1 MSETLD
7 NSNISP
13 GTPIFMLTFSEFA
26 ELCQTVEKIS
36 STLEK
41 TARIAVFIREIEDE
55 NDLYNAVLFLQG
67 RIYPEW
73 SERDLGV
80 GVGLIY
86 EAMRIATGIDR
97 KTIENLIREKGD
109 FGLAAEELVKKKTQ
123 TLLFTEELTVK
134 KLREIF
140 DEISSLEGGGSQKKK
155 ILLLSELYS
164 LCSPIEARY
173 LTRLILR
180 EMRLGIG
187 EGIIRDA
194 IGKAFGIESEIVERA
209 YMITNDFGKVAVEA
223 KNGGKQAL
231 LSLKITP
238 HIPVKMMLAQVAES
252 LEEAT
257 REIRELGVEWKFDG
271 SRVQIHYA
279 DGRVTIYSRRLENVT
294 NALPDIVSE
303 IKRCVKENVI
313 LDGEVIAVRDGRP
326 MPFQHVLRRF
336 RRKHGVSRMVEEI
349 PLKVYLYDILY
360 DDGEV
365 IDLPLKERRAR
376 LISAV
381 GESDAVKVAEQI
393 VTSDVRVIQ
402 QEFDRA
408 IQAGHEGLM
417 LKNLESKY
425 IPGKRGKNW
434 LKLKATMET
443 LDLVVVGGEWG
454 EGKRSNLIS
463 SFELA
468 CLDEYG
474 GLLRVGKVATG
485 FTDEDL
491 EELTELFKPEIEYQE
506 GKRIVFNPKYVFEVA
521 YQEIQKSPKY
531 ESGYALRFPRFV
543 RLRDDK
549 SVEEADT
556 VERVARLYEVQFRS
570 KGGSWSS

>member
-1 MSETLD
+1 
-7 NSNISP
+7 
-13 GTPIFMLTFSEFA
+13 MLTFSEFA